1 MHGFA
6 QLWNAIPE
14 ELKTTKQKIIHTIVM
29 EILFV
34 KKKMIRIT
42 ESAENVYNV
51 TRQNLHFANA
61 PYNKKN

>member
-1 MHGFA
+1 
-6 QLWNAIPE
+6 
-14 ELKTTKQKIIHTIVM
+14 M

-42 ESAENVYNV
+42 ESAENAYNV

>member
-1 MHGFA
+1 
-6 QLWNAIPE
+6 
-14 ELKTTKQKIIHTIVM
+14 
-29 EILFV
+29 
-34 KKKMIRIT
+34 MIRIT